1 MKTVKVKA
9 KVLADRPVT
18 ESRLDEA
25 IKRGQL
31 RTKNSLHATAVTFLA
46 PCLAVSFEDGCGVLL
61 PVANYP
67 EFDDFEVED
76 FAGLNVGFSGT
87 ALCHEGKDLHVS
99 IAGMISA
106 SKSLVT
112 MAASVVASHNGR
124 QSSAAKAEAARVNGK
139 KGGRPRKVDVVL

>member
-1 MKTVKVKA
+1 MKTVKVK
-9 KVLADRPVT
+9 VQSDTPVT

-25 IKRGQL
+25 IRRGQL
-31 RTKNSLHATAVTFLA
+31 PRNNSLHATAVNFIA

-76 FAGLNVGFSGT
+76 FAGLSVGFAGT

-106 SKSLVT
+106 SKPLMT
-112 MAASVVASHNGR
+112 MAASVIASRNGR
-124 QSSAAKAEAARVNGK
+124 QSSAAKAEAARANGK
-139 KGGRPRKVDVVL
+139 KGGRPRKADMVL